1 MPKKISK
8 KNIKYSNKTKKKS
21 YIIDD
26 EELANQ
32 KSMLYWHHK
41 MSRSVVACSFLDM
54 VKNFGMKCDKAPVTG
69 RDESSYLQHLFYD
82 IKDVYEYL
90 KNKSFLDVGCGIN
103 HIYKNA
109 LLHKLINK
117 GYHAKG
123 MDLYEFPDE
132 YEHFKSGS
140 IFKIPYPKN
149 SFDVIT
155 SQYFLYY
162 WIDDTQELLKAYKE
176 MFRVLKS
183 KGEIRIYPV
192 YFGNFHFND
201 NKLLSYLFNNFEIE
215 VIRPPFIPERVAYI
229 YPGEGEKDIKLTD
242 SSVPKKE
249 KEVTENLD
257 GTLLVL
263 KRKY

>member
-1 MPKKISK
+1 ML
-8 KNIKYSNKTKKKS
+8 NLQNKTKKKS
-21 YIIDD
+21 YIID
-26 EELANQ
+26 EEKLAEQ

-54 VKNFGMKCDKAPVTG
+54 IKNFGMKCDKAPVTG
-69 RDESSYLQHLFYD
+69 RDEISYKQHLFYD
-82 IKDVYEYL
+82 IKDVYKYL

-103 HIYKNA
+103 HIYEKA
-109 LLHKLINK
+109 LLYKLNKK
-117 GYHAKG
+117 GYQAQG
-123 MDLYEFPDE
+123 MDLYEFPIE
-132 YEHFKSGS
+132 YPNFKSGS
-140 IFKIPYPKN
+140 IYKIPFLKK

-162 WIDDTQELLKAYKE
+162 WVDDTKELLKAYKE
-176 MFRVLKS
+176 MFRVLKP

-201 NKLLSYLFNNFEIE
+201 HKLLTYLINNFHID

-229 YPGEGEKDIKLTD
+229 YPGEDEKDIKLTD
-242 SSVPKKE
+242 GSVPKKE

-263 KRKY
+263 KKKF